1 MTLFNLRSATV
12 ANIVLAVFLIPP
24 IPTVAVI
31 VNDDADLI
39 VGRVQP
45 LTGCEGPF
53 RVSAELAPQ
62 CENDEVAV
70 VETIQEVVPTLLA
83 YYDKNPP
90 VWEHRG
96 TIYIRD
102 TQFAFLQ
109 VQYGATGDLIAFRDG
124 YPMLCDGRLAV
135 FSTCEE
141 AQRAADA
148 HLLDMYP
155 NSKPIYDGLSWLP
168 NPDIDWR
175 SSPQR
180 VEDRAHWQRMASRWL
195 PDPSAGRSNRLK
207 VLQGGKV

>member
-102 TQFAFLQ
+102 TQFCIFA
-109 VQYGATGDLIAFRDG
+109 GAIR
-124 YPMLCDGRLAV
+124 CQGRFDSL
-135 FSTCEE
+135 
-141 AQRAADA
+141 
-148 HLLDMYP
+148 
-155 NSKPIYDGLSWLP
+155 
-168 NPDIDWR
+168 
-175 SSPQR
+175 
-180 VEDRAHWQRMASRWL
+180 SRWL
-195 PDPSAGRSNRLK
+195 PNVMRRKACSLFDL
-207 VLQGGKV
+207 